1 MEKEQDEYLDNEA
14 YQRDANRMTYRNGY
28 YDCDYT
34 TRLVTLNLK
43 VIRTIGGNLS

>member
-14 YQRDANRMTYRNGY
+14 SQRDPNRMTYRNGY
-28 YDCDYT
+28 YDRDYT

-43 VIRTIGGNLS
+43 VIRTRGGNLS